1 MRPKNPAEA
10 RALATWRQS
19 RPHAAMRILAEAG
32 YDRAAR
38 QKFLV
43 KVAGCNRGD
52 AREFAE
58 VT

>member
-10 RALATWRQS
+10 LALKVWRQS
-19 RPHAAMRILAEAG
+19 RPHSAMRILAEAG

-43 KVAGCNRGD
+43 KVAGCNRAD
-52 AREFAE
+52 ARDFADGS
-58 VT
+58 